1 MKAPK
6 LFGTNGIRGIVGETI
21 NVNLAYAIGSS
32 VGTLYPRRSIL
43 VGRDGRSSSLMLL
56 EAVTAGLLAQG
67 DRVEDCGMITT
78 PGLQFL
84 VKETGAAGAVM
95 VTASHNPPNYN
106 GFKVVDS
113 DGIEIPRLGEERIE
127 SLVQRGSWRA
137 STRAGSRSQ
146 NNEPL
151 ESYFT
156 KLRVQVKQPEDLA
169 RIKVV
174 VDTAN
179 GVAALTTPVFLRRL
193 GCHVIT
199 LNDNIDG
206 TFPGRDS
213 EPTMENLAPLSALV
227 RSEGADF
234 GIGHDGDGD
243 RAMFVDETGT
253 VQTGDRSL
261 ALIEDE
267 VLKKHPGAKMVTP
280 VNSSMAI
287 SEITQ
292 KRHGKLIQTKVGS
305 IHVARTMISK
315 KAILGGE
322 ENGGIFY
329 APHQPV
335 RDGTMA
341 AILILNAIAENKM
354 PLSKLMARLPR
365 YYMAKEKIHCK
376 DSAKE
381 RAIAKLK
388 KRLGRMVTSDLDG
401 VKVELKDRGW
411 FLVRASGTEPL
422 IRMTAEG
429 KTESDLRS
437 ILSEFKPLVTKSL
450 K

>member
-1 MKAPK
+1 MKPRK
-6 LFGTNGIRGIVGETI
+6 LFGTNGIRGVIGETI
-21 NVNLAYAIGSS
+21 DVALAYGVGSG
-32 VGTLYPRRSIL
+32 VGTLYPRGRIL
-43 VGRDGRSSSLMLL
+43 VGRDGRSSSLMLA

-67 DRVEDCGMITT
+67 NRVDDCGMITT

-84 VKETGAAGAVM
+84 VKETLAAGAVM
-95 VTASHNPPNYN
+95 VTASHNPPDYN
-106 GFKVVDS
+106 GFKLVDS
-113 DGIEIPRLGEERIE
+113 DGIEIPRPKEERIE
-127 SLVQRGSWRA
+127 RLVQKDSWTV
-137 STRAGSRSQ
+137 SPRAGSRGQ
-146 NNEPL
+146 QNEPL
-151 ESYFT
+151 EPYFAKLRLHVKQSGDFT
-156 KLRVQVKQPEDLA
+156 K
-169 RIKVV
+169 IKVV

-193 GCHVIT
+193 GCHVVT

-213 EPTMENLAPLSALV
+213 EPTIDNLGPLSALV
-227 RSEGADF
+227 RSEHANF
-234 GIGHDGDGD
+234 GVAHDGDGD
-243 RAMFVDETGT
+243 RAMFVDETGAIH
-253 VQTGDRSL
+253 TGDRSL
-261 ALIEDE
+261 ALIEEE
-267 VLKKHPGAKMVTP
+267 VLRKHPAAKVVTP

-287 SEITQ
+287 SEIAR
-292 KRHGKLIQTKVGS
+292 KWRGKLVQTKVGS
-305 IHVARTMISK
+305 IYVARTMIRE

-329 APHQPV
+329 APHHPV

-341 AILILNAIAENKM
+341 TILVLNTIMENRM

-365 YYMAKEKIHCK
+365 FYMVKEKIRCK

-381 RAIAKLK
+381 RAIARLK
-388 KRLGRMVTSDLDG
+388 KRLGRRVTSDLDG

-422 IRMTAEG
+422 IRMTAEAR
-429 KTESDLRS
+429 TESALGG
-437 ILSEFKPLVTKSL
+437 ILNEFRPVVMRSL

>member
-1 MKAPK
+1 MKSQK
-6 LFGTNGIRGIVGETI
+6 LFGTNGIRGVVGKTI
-21 NVNLAYAIGSS
+21 NVALAYGIGSS
-32 VGTLYPRRSIL
+32 VGTLYPRRRIL
-43 VGRDGRSSSLMLL
+43 VGRDGRSSSLMLS

-67 DRVEDCGMITT
+67 NRVDDCGMITT

-84 VKETGAAGAVM
+84 VKETSAAGAVM
-95 VTASHNPPNYN
+95 VTASHNPPEYN
-106 GFKVVDS
+106 GFKLVDS
-113 DGIEIPRLGEERIE
+113 DGIEIPRPKEERIE
-127 SLVQRGSWRA
+127 RLVRRDSWKVSSRP
-137 STRAGSRSQ
+137 GSRGPQ
-146 NNEPL
+146 NEPL
-151 ESYFT
+151 EAYFA
-156 KLRVQVKQPEDLA
+156 KLSLHLKPSEELTRVT
-169 RIKVV
+169 VV

-213 EPTMENLAPLSALV
+213 EPTLENLGPLSALV
-227 RSEGADF
+227 SSEQADF
-234 GIGHDGDGD
+234 GVAHDGDGD

-253 VQTGDRSL
+253 VHTGDRSL

-267 VLKKHPGAKMVTP
+267 VLRKNPASKVVTP

-287 SEITQ
+287 SEIAR
-292 KRHGKLIQTKVGS
+292 KRHGKLVQTKVGS
-305 IHVARTMISK
+305 INVARAMIRE

-329 APHQPV
+329 APHHPV

-341 AILILNAIAENKM
+341 TILILNAIAENRR
-354 PLSKLMARLPR
+354 PLSKLMSRLPKFF
-365 YYMAKEKIHCK
+365 MVKEKIRCK

-388 KRLGRMVTSDLDG
+388 TRLGRRVTSDLDG
-401 VKVELKDRGW
+401 VKVDLRGRGW

-422 IRMTAEG
+422 IRMTVEG
-429 KTESDLRS
+429 KTESAVSD
-437 ILSEFKPLVTKSL
+437 ILSEFRPLVMQSL

>member
-1 MKAPK
+1 MRTPR
-6 LFGTNGIRGIVGETI
+6 LFGTNGIRGVVGKNI
-21 NVNLAYAIGSS
+21 NINLAYAIGSS

-43 VGRDGRSSSLMLL
+43 VGRDGRSSSRMLS

-67 DRVEDCGMITT
+67 NRVEDCGMVTT

-95 VTASHNPPNYN
+95 VTASHNPPDYN

-113 DGIEIPRLGEERIE
+113 DGIEIPRTSEERIE
-127 SLVQRGSWRA
+127 SLVQRDSWKV
-137 STRAGSRSQ
+137 SKRAGSRSQ
-146 NNEPL
+146 RNEPL
-151 ESYFT
+151 ESYFAKLKLYT
-156 KLRVQVKQPEDLA
+156 KQWESLA
-169 RIKVV
+169 GITIV

-179 GVAALTTPVFLRRL
+179 GVAALTTPVFLRQL
-193 GCHVIT
+193 GCQVIT

-213 EPTMENLAPLSALV
+213 EPTAENLGALSALV
-227 RSEGADF
+227 KAERAHF
-234 GIGHDGDGD
+234 GIAHDGDGD
-243 RAMFVDETGT
+243 RAIFVDETGA
-253 VQTGDRSL
+253 VQSGDRSL

-267 VLKKHPGAKMVTP
+267 ILKKNAGARVVTP

-287 SEITQ
+287 SEIAR
-292 KRHGKLIQTKVGS
+292 KRHGQLIQTKVGS
-305 IHVARTMISK
+305 IYVARTMISA

-329 APHQPV
+329 APHQAV

-341 AILILNAIAENKM
+341 TVLILNAVAENKM
-354 PLSKLMARLPR
+354 KLSELMARLPR
-365 YYMAKEKIHCK
+365 FYMAKEKMHCR
-376 DSAKE
+376 DSMKE
-381 RAIAKLK
+381 RAIARLK
-388 KRLGRMVTSDLDG
+388 KKLGRLVTSNIDG
-401 VKVELKDRGW
+401 VKVELEGRGW

-422 IRMTAEG
+422 IRMTVEG
-429 KTESDLRS
+429 RTESDLQS
-437 ILSEFKPLVTKSL
+437 ILSEFKPLIVQSL

>member
-1 MKAPK
+1 MKAPR
-6 LFGTNGIRGIVGETI
+6 LFGTNGIRGIVGRTI

-32 VGTLYPRRSIL
+32 VGTLYPHGWVL
-43 VGRDGRSSSLMLL
+43 VGRDGRSSSLMLS
-56 EAVTAGLLAQG
+56 EAVAAGLLAQG
-67 DRVEDCGMITT
+67 NRVQDCGMITT

-84 VKETGAAGAVM
+84 VKEAQACGAVM
-95 VTASHNPPNYN
+95 VTASHNPPDYN

-113 DGIEIPRLGEERIE
+113 DGIEIPRLREERIE
-127 SLVQRGSWRA
+127 RLVQRDSWRVNA
-137 STRAGSRSQ
+137 RAGSRTER
-146 NNEPL
+146 NEPL
-151 ESYFT
+151 EPYFT
-156 KLRVQVKQPEDLA
+156 KLWLYTKQRKDLA
-169 RIKVV
+169 SIKIV

-213 EPTMENLAPLSALV
+213 EPTTENLGPLSTLV
-227 RSEGADF
+227 KSEQADF
-234 GIGHDGDGD
+234 GIAHDGDGD
-243 RAMFVDETGT
+243 RAIFVDETGA

-267 VLKKHPGAKMVTP
+267 VLKKNPGAKVVTP

-287 SEITQ
+287 SEIAR
-292 KRHGKLIQTKVGS
+292 KRHGQLIQTKVGS
-305 IHVARTMISK
+305 IHVARTMIRAT
-315 KAILGGE
+315 AILGGE

-341 AILILNAIAENKM
+341 TVLILNAVMENKM
-354 PLSKLMARLPR
+354 MLSKLMARLPKF
-365 YYMAKEKIHCK
+365 YMAKEKVHCK
-376 DSAKE
+376 DSMKE
-381 RAIAKLK
+381 RAIARLK
-388 KRLGRMVTSDLDG
+388 KRLGRRVASSIDG

-437 ILSEFKPLVTKSL
+437 ILSEFKPLITQSL